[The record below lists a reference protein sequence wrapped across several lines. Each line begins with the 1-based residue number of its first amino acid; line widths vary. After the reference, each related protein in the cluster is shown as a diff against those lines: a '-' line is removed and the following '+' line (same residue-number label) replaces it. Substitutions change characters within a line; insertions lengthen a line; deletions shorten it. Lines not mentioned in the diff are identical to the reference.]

1 MIDKTMPLNHAVE
14 NRTTISTSACAL
26 GPGCNPRVSRAD
38 GTTVTL
44 HRSADAGSLS
54 SLALETCMTAEQRT
68 QIQVAIRNTPKTL
81 WAYWPFLFPVLIV
94 VAGVAV
100 QIVLVVYFQS
110 KMPEMEVLFRRGT
123 TVEPVWNS
131 QLVREAVLITSLSIT
146 VTFVLFILLARLAFR
161 YATLLKTVAKD
172 VGIDEG

>member
-1 MIDKTMPLNHAVE
+1 
-14 NRTTISTSACAL
+14 
-26 GPGCNPRVSRAD
+26 
-38 GTTVTL
+38 
-44 HRSADAGSLS
+44 
-54 SLALETCMTAEQRT
+54 MTAEQRT
-68 QIQVAIRNTPKTL
+68 QIQAAIRNTPKTL

-94 VAGVAV
+94 VVGVAV